1 MSKLMYVCATLR
13 HENQSKKIEASY
25 TCTML
30 TLHNYA
36 EPPEPCVRS
45 HDANYLHTA
54 IK

>member
-1 MSKLMYVCATLR
+1 MYVLLYVMKIS
-13 HENQSKKIEASY
+13 QKKKEASY